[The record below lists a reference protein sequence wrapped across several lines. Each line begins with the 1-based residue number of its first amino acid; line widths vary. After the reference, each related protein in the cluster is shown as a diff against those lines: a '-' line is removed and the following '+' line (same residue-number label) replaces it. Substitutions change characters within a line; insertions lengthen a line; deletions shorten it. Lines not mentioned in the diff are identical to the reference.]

1 MFEVKSL
8 LTTHHNMPYIN
19 LRHDLYGITSL
30 LDFRK
35 ETAAPLCEL
44 TQVLLRGESTL
55 TESERELI
63 AAYVSSLN
71 ECVFCSTAH
80 SSASC
85 LLPGGET
92 TGMKPMLA
100 DLSELHITPKM
111 KCLLQ
116 LAAKVQ
122 QGGSFVQQTDI
133 DLAKDQGAT
142 DLEIH
147 DTVMIAALF
156 SLYNRYVD
164 GLATR
169 RPDDP
174 GFYEALGKRV
184 TTRGYKMP
192 DDGYHA
198 LNYKP

>member
-1 MFEVKSL
+1 
-8 LTTHHNMPYIN
+8 MPHIN
-19 LRHDLYGITSL
+19 LRDDLFGITSL

-44 TQVLLRGESTL
+44 TQVLLRGDSTL

-71 ECVFCSTAH
+71 DCVFCSSAH
-80 SSASC
+80 TSASC

-92 TGMKPMLA
+92 TGMKPMLD
-100 DLSELHITPKM
+100 DLNKFNITPKTRS
-111 KCLLQ
+111 LLQ

-122 QGGSFVQQTDI
+122 PGGLYVQQIDI
-133 DLAKDQGAT
+133 DIAKDQGAT

-169 RPDDP
+169 RPADP
-174 GFYEALGKRV
+174 EFYIALGTRV

-192 DDGYHA
+192 EDGYHA
-198 LNYKP
+198 LQYKQ

>member
-1 MFEVKSL
+1 
-8 LTTHHNMPYIN
+8 MPYIP
-19 LRHDLYGITSL
+19 LRTDLYGITSL

-55 TESERELI
+55 TTSERELI
-63 AAYVSSLN
+63 AAYVSALN
-71 ECVFCSTAH
+71 ECVFCSFAHTA
-80 SSASC
+80 ATC
-85 LLPGGET
+85 ALPGGNET
-92 TGMKPMLA
+92 GVQAMETEMDNL
-100 DLSELHITPKM
+100 DVSSKM
-111 KCLLQ
+111 KSLLQ
-116 LAAKVQ
+116 IAGKVQ
-122 QGGSFVQQTDI
+122 KGGRHVQPTDI
-133 DLAKDQGAT
+133 ELAKTNGAT

-174 GFYEALGKRV
+174 NFYSALGQRLSSW
-184 TTRGYKMP
+184 GYTMP
-192 DDGYHA
+192 PDGYHT
-198 LNYKP
+198 LVYKKTV